1 MPLLSY
7 TATRGWPEA
16 AMRATV
22 EGLQA
27 RDWLRDGALTD
38 AGRTARSGIEDRT
51 DAAEQAIV
59 TALGGR
65 LDDVCARL
73 DGWSQRCI
81 AAGAF
86 PADILKRAA
95 G

>member
-1 MPLLSY
+1 
-7 TATRGWPEA
+7 
-16 AMRATV
+16 MRAAV
-22 EGLQA
+22 DGLEA
-27 RDWLRDGALTD
+27 RGWLRDGVLTD
-38 AGRTARSGIEDRT
+38 AGRAARAGIEDRT
-51 DAAEQAIV
+51 DASEQAIV

-65 LDDVCARL
+65 LDEVCARL
-73 DGWSQRCI
+73 DGWSERCI

>member
-1 MPLLSY
+1 MRAAVDGLE
-7 TATRGWPEA
+7 TRG
-16 AMRATV
+16 
-22 EGLQA
+22 
-27 RDWLRDGALTD
+27 WLRDGTLTS
-38 AGRTARSGIEDRT
+38 AGREVRAGIEDRT

-59 TALGGR
+59 GALGGR
-65 LDDVCARL
+65 LDEVCARL
-73 DGWSQRCI
+73 AGWSDRCI

>member
-1 MPLLSY
+1 
-7 TATRGWPEA
+7 
-16 AMRATV
+16 MRAAV
-22 EGLQA
+22 EALQA
-27 RDWLRDGALTD
+27 RGWLRDGALTD
-38 AGRTARSGIEDRT
+38 TGRAARAGLEDRT

-59 TALGGR
+59 AALGGR

-86 PADILKRAA
+86 PTDILKRAA